1 MDKKTFENS
10 RLLGDFELS
19 GGQKIFGELNIDGS
33 RTLLKL
39 RSEREIPP
47 QENPQTIH
55 GRLHDLRKVSC
66 LQCVGNYWGHSTR
79 RDEGSYHHA
88 NVFPHFVT
96 IGSNHLHPEQS
107 SIQSVHFAS
116 DDLASIF
123 YDFDAFGLVYEAES
137 LIERVVRAR
146 KSSREIKTGAAP
158 IVAYFAGKQEIIGVD
173 TDIGRVSVSHLPNPS
188 MGGPEGISIYSQM
201 MVTINAKSPMT
212 FKECV
217 SRIQTVVRFLSLL
230 AGRKQ
235 SIKSIY
241 LYLAAEPGKQQ
252 IPLELSWSLTP
263 NIHEGKD
270 ESINKPEPR
279 DVPLDAINRPEE
291 FTKVLEHW
299 ISRDVGWKMARVRYD
314 SCLEKGN
321 SYDPDRLIAAANMF
335 DILPDQ
341 DVPCELQLTTE
352 LAEAQS
358 KCLEIFRSQ
367 VKGNERDSM
376 IGHLSRMAKPSLPK
390 KVSYRANIVL
400 SRFGGR
406 FPDLNLVV
414 QTAVKLRNFYVH
426 GGTSGLNIKAIQ
438 SLSTFLTDSLEFVF
452 VASDLIEAGWDAG
465 KWSNGYLSHGHS
477 FSRFMSDYAER
488 LNELR
493 VALKKT

>member
-19 GGQKIFGELNIDGS
+19 GGQKIFGELSIDSS

-66 LQCVGNYWGHSTR
+66 LDCVGNYWGHSTR
-79 RDEGSYHHA
+79 QNEGSYHHA

-107 SIQSVHFAS
+107 SIQSVYFAVN
-116 DDLASIF
+116 DLATIF
-123 YDFDAFGLVYEAES
+123 YDRDAFGLIYDAES
-137 LIERVVRAR
+137 LIQRIVSTR
-146 KSSREIKTGAAP
+146 KIDREIRTGASP

-173 TDIGRVSVSHLPNPS
+173 TDIGRVSVNHLPNPS
-188 MGGPEGISIYSQM
+188 MGGLEGVSINSRM
-201 MVTINAKSPMT
+201 MVTMHPKSPIT
-212 FKECV
+212 FKECI
-217 SRIQTVVRFLSLL
+217 SHIQTVVRFLSLL

-235 SIKSIY
+235 CIKSIY
-241 LYLAAEPGKQQ
+241 LDLVAEPGKLQM
-252 IPLELSWSLTP
+252 PLELNWSLTP

-279 DVPLDAINRPEE
+279 DIPLDAINRPEE
-291 FTKVLEHW
+291 FTKVLKHW
-299 ISRDVGWKMARVRYD
+299 ISREASWKLARVRYD

-341 DVPCELQLTTE
+341 DVPCELQLTIE

-367 VKGNERDSM
+367 VKGNERDSI

-406 FPDLNLVV
+406 LPDLNLVV
-414 QTAVKLRNFYVH
+414 LTAVKFRNFYVH

-452 VASDLIEAGWDAG
+452 AASDLIEAGWDAG
-465 KWSNGYLSHGHS
+465 RWSNGYLSHGHS

-493 VALKKT
+493 VALNKT